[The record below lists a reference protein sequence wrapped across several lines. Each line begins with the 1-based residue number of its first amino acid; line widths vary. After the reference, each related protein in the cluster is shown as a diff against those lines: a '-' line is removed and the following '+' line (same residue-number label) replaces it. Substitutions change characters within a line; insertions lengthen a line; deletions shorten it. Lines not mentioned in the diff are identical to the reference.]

1 MAMSGT
7 IPPLILYPLY
17 PGGPQVR
24 ANSGTL
30 NANTAFKTKANDF
43 VPAYGVNLPS
53 DLRSAEADSYFTL
66 SGYSTISRR
75 PVSQAADYNTNLGFD
90 ASVLGGLKK
99 VPVPA
104 VAPAVPNIYKEAE
117 KLLTISEL
125 KMADLLAQPEFRI
138 PSIGLGLKVT
148 TDGAGVIDS
157 VSLSPS
163 SRGAIPRLDPIS
175 DTFGGLNSALITT
188 GATFKLT
195 DLTVD
200 TGKPASRP
208 ETGNAPKV
216 SPSLLNPGVPLPINA
231 NNPLRNAGIFNLE
244 KLEEQAL
251 LALQNQSVDLD
262 RLTPELERLYQLQDL
277 EGTIVNDLRLGRGG
291 LESQQIAATQAGFG
305 VKTSEAFQTN
315 LVGLI
320 NSSKQSESYA
330 SAFTPKMDQVMN
342 GKIMPSPWLQG
353 QASNAFGGGLGSS
366 SSFEMGASVT
376 DAMSR
381 KGKGSSYVPFQM
393 QSGTQQEQ
401 GFGNPN
407 PFMGA
412 GTGSGSGLSQ
422 FGGQPNQQ
430 FRPRKPL
437 AFIA

>member
-1 MAMSGT
+1 MSGT

-30 NANTAFKTKANDF
+30 NANSAFKTKSNDF
-43 VPAYGVNLPS
+43 VPAYGVNLPGNLKS
-53 DLRSAEADSYFTL
+53 SEADSYFTL

-75 PVSQAADYNTNLGFD
+75 PVSQAPVYNTNLGFD

-99 VPVPA
+99 VSVPA
-104 VAPAVPNIYKEAE
+104 VAPAVPDIYKEAE
-117 KLLTISEL
+117 KLLSVSEL

-148 TDGAGVIDS
+148 PDGAGGVDF
-157 VSLSPS
+157 VSLSPGI
-163 SRGAIPRLDPIS
+163 RGVIPRLDQTS

-200 TGKPASRP
+200 TGTPSVQP
-208 ETGNAPKV
+208 EAGNASKITA
-216 SPSLLNPGVPLPINA
+216 SPFSQGESLPISA
-231 NNPLRNAGIFNLE
+231 NNPLRNAGIFNLD
-244 KLEEQAL
+244 KLEQQAL
-251 LALQNQSVDLD
+251 RALQNQSIDLD
-262 RLTPELERLYQLQDL
+262 RITPELERLYQLQA
-277 EGTIVNDLRLGRGG
+277 EENTTNDVLRLGKDG
-291 LESQQIAATQAGFG
+291 LESLQFAATQAGFG
-305 VKTSEAFQTN
+305 VKTSEAFQAN
-315 LVGLI
+315 LAGLI
-320 NSSKQSESYA
+320 NTSKQSESYA
-330 SAFTPKMDQVMN
+330 SAFAPKMDQVMN
-342 GKIMPSPWLQG
+342 GKVAPSPWLQG
-353 QASNAFGGGLGSS
+353 QSSNASAGGGGSS
-366 SSFEMGASVT
+366 SSFEMGAAVA

-381 KGKGSSYVPFQM
+381 KGKGASYMPFQM
-393 QSGTQQEQ
+393 QSGTQGQ
-401 GFGNPN
+401 GFGNAN

-412 GTGSGSGLSQ
+412 GNGAGFSQ

>member
-1 MAMSGT
+1 MSGT

-30 NANTAFKTKANDF
+30 NANSAFKTKSNDF

-53 DLRSAEADSYFTL
+53 DLRSSEADSYFTL

-75 PVSQAADYNTNLGFD
+75 PVSQAAAYSTNLGFD

-148 TDGAGVIDS
+148 TDGMGGIDS

-163 SRGAIPRLDPIS
+163 TRGAIPRLDQLS
-175 DTFGGLNSALITT
+175 DDFGGLNRALITT

-195 DLTVD
+195 DLSVD
-200 TGKPASRP
+200 TGKPVSQQ
-208 ETGNAPKV
+208 ETGKAPKM
-216 SPSLLNPGVPLPINA
+216 SPNPLNPGVSLPLNA

-244 KLEEQAL
+244 KLEQQAL
-251 LALQNQSVDLD
+251 LALQNKSIDLD
-262 RLTPELERLYQLQDL
+262 RLTPELERLYQLQDA
-277 EGTIVNDLRLGRGG
+277 ENTIANDLRLGRGG
-291 LESQQIAATQAGFG
+291 LESQQIAATQVGLG
-305 VKTSEAFQTN
+305 VKTSEAFKAN
-315 LVGLI
+315 MVGLI
-320 NSSKQSESYA
+320 NTSKHSESYA
-330 SAFTPKMDQVMN
+330 SAFAPKMDQLMN
-342 GKIMPSPWLQG
+342 GKIAASPWLQG
-353 QASNAFGGGLGSS
+353 QASNTFGGGLGSS
-366 SSFEMGASVT
+366 SSFEMGAAVADT
-376 DAMSR
+376 MSR
-381 KGKGSSYVPFQM
+381 KGKGSYIPFQM
-393 QSGTQQEQ
+393 QSDTQQEQ
-401 GFGNPN
+401 GFGNEN

-412 GTGSGSGLSQ
+412 GTGSGSSLSQ